1 LPLAIANRQIGG
13 EVKLP
18 MEIKGFSHPTTF
30 VKSKQTPRKRTSFL
44 LLNLVILVNM
54 VDTNILRKIIS
65 NRSLINLN
73 RKLYKL
79 NNNLSHRSTIS
90 WPNLVRIMGGL
101 S

>member
-1 LPLAIANRQIGG
+1 MG
-13 EVKLP
+13 
-18 MEIKGFSHPTTF
+18 IKGFSHPTTF
-30 VKSKQTPRKRTSFL
+30 VKSKQTPRKRTLFL
-44 LLNLVILVNM
+44 LLNPVILVNT

-73 RKLYKL
+73 RKLYQL